1 MKSLPEAAG
10 TQPLE
15 LSRPVTVTTLAI
27 EVTDGPDKGRHV
39 EAPEERLAVGTA
51 RSNHLVMSDPTI
63 SRFHL
68 ELVNGA
74 EGVFVT
80 DLGSRNGTWL
90 GQAAIERARVPIG
103 SELVLGRSRI
113 RILDGGR
120 KNVDAHQELELHG
133 LLGADP
139 GMRRLMGTLRRV
151 APTNVAVLLSGE
163 SGTGK
168 ELIARALHAQS
179 DRAARAFVVVDCAA
193 LTPSLIT
200 SALFGHER
208 GSFTGADRK
217 HVGAFER
224 ASGGTV
230 FLDEV
235 GELSLELQP
244 QLLGV
249 LERKRFLRVG
259 GTDEI
264 DIDVRVVS
272 ATNRDL
278 RSEVNRGAFR
288 EDLYY
293 RLSVVNLEVPPLRK
307 RMNDVLLLAE
317 HFLREAGGVAPFAE
331 IFDEKVVAQMI
342 RHDWPGNVR
351 ELRNFV
357 EAMLAIGE
365 APSHDRARESEGEP
379 LAMNERVLSMRY
391 ADARAAVLTTFEHYY
406 LTHLL
411 RKADGNVSGA
421 ARTASMD
428 RSYLIKLL
436 EKHGLK

>member
-1 MKSLPEAAG
+1 
-10 TQPLE
+10 LE
-15 LSRPVTVTTLAI
+15 VSRPVTVSTLAV
-27 EVTDGPDKGRHV
+27 EVVEGPDKGRRV
-39 EAPEERLAVGTA
+39 EAPEDRLTIGTA

-68 ELVNGA
+68 ELVNGSDA
-74 EGVFVT
+74 VSVR
-80 DLGSRNGTWL
+80 DLGSRNGVWL
-90 GQAAIERARVPIG
+90 GATALERARVPIG
-103 SELVLGRSRI
+103 AELALGRSRI
-113 RILDGGR
+113 RILDGAR
-120 KNVDAHQELELHG
+120 KNVDTHQALELQG
-133 LLGADP
+133 LYGADP
-139 GMRRLMGTLRRV
+139 SMRRLMGTLLRV
-151 APTNVAVLLSGE
+151 APTNVAVLISGE

-179 DRAARAFVVVDCAA
+179 NRAARPFVVVDCAA
-193 LTPSLIT
+193 LTPNLTT

-208 GSFTGADRK
+208 GAFTGAERK
-217 HVGAFER
+217 HIGAFER

-259 GTDEI
+259 GTEEI
-264 DIDVRVVS
+264 NVDVRVVS

-278 RSEVNRGAFR
+278 RGEVNRGAFR

-293 RLSVVNLEVPPLRK
+293 RLAVVNLEVAPLRK
-307 RMNDVLLLAE
+307 RLSDLPLLAE
-317 HFLREAGGVAPFAE
+317 HFLREVGGTAPFSQV
-331 IFDEKVVAQMI
+331 FDEKVLAQMM

-357 EAMLAIGE
+357 EALVAIGE
-365 APSHDRARESEGEP
+365 APSHEPRRDSSEEDSDIERV
-379 LAMNERVLSMRY
+379 AVNERILTMRY
-391 ADARAAVLTTFEHYY
+391 ADARAAVLGVFEKHY
-406 LTHLL
+406 LAHLL
-411 RKADGNVSGA
+411 RKAGGNVSSA

-436 EKHGLK
+436 EKHALK